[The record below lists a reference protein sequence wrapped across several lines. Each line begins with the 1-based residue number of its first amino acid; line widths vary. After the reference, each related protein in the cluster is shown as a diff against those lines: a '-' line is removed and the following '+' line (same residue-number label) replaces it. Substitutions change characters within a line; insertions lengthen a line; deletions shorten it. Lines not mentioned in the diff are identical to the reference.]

1 MAVPYQDHWFWIDER
16 DLRSKRVLTFMLM
29 MFTLAD
35 TGEAQPLPLVTIP
48 AR

>member
-1 MAVPYQDHWFWIDER
+1 
-16 DLRSKRVLTFMLM
+16 MLM
-29 MFTLAD
+29 MFTLAG